1 MHVDLELLLQLV
13 QVLPLLAPAP
23 HPAGGGGGLVEEGGV
38 RLEHKKGLDL
48 RRLLTTD
55 CSCSDRLRILWS
67 ATVRKAIGQ
76 CTTQLEFF

>member
-1 MHVDLELLLQLV
+1 MNVDLELLLQLV

-38 RLEHKKGLDL
+38 RLDL

>member
-38 RLEHKKGLDL
+38 RLDL